1 MNKQIKVVILGMCT
15 LAFILS
21 GCQVV
26 LAPSG
31 PKEVESI
38 KYADLTVTALNR
50 MLKNKDFTFINV
62 HVPWQGNIPKTD
74 LHIAY
79 DQIEQNE
86 DLLPDDKDTK
96 IVVYCL
102 TTSMAKIAVDT
113 LLSMEYSNIWMLKG
127 GTSAWEDAGFPL
139 EK

>member
-1 MNKQIKVVILGMCT
+1 MNKHIKAVILGMCT

-26 LAPSG
+26 STPSG

-38 KYADLTVTALNR
+38 GYSDIAVSELNT
-50 MLKNKDFTFINV
+50 MLKNKDFTLINV
-62 HVPWQGNIPKTD
+62 HIPWQGNIPKTD
-74 LHIAY
+74 LHVAY
-79 DQIEQNE
+79 DQIEQNK

-102 TTSMAKIAVDT
+102 TTGMAEIAVNT
-113 LLSMEYSNIWMLKG
+113 LLSMEYANLWMLEG
-127 GTSAWEDAGFPL
+127 GTSAWEDAGFYL